1 MLSAQCSNA
10 YKSVISKANF
20 FKQGKYHLGVP
31 QFPGSCFKI
40 KLVSVTVDE
49 NIWKIS

>member
-1 MLSAQCSNA
+1 MSCACSAHNVLMLITL
-10 YKSVISKANF
+10 ISKANF

-40 KLVSVTVDE
+40 KLVSVTVNE
-49 NIWKIS
+49 NI